1 MSSSFFV
8 NDDAYTET
16 AFIASR
22 KGVHP
27 NVRLVYRP
35 LTVQDRTVASEAIAL
50 VAEKQSAK
58 AADAEMANRVAAQIK
73 EWEVFDDQ
81 GKDLLGGA
89 KPTGENLLR
98 IKSVVYE
105 RIAAIVFRGID
116 GGDDDPYTKTPAKTL
131 APADQLEA
139 DQKN

>member
-1 MSSSFFV
+1 MSYSFFV
-8 NDDAYTET
+8 DDDGYTET

-22 KGVHP
+22 KGIHP
-27 NVRLVYRP
+27 NVRLVFRP
-35 LTVQDRTVASEAIAL
+35 LAVQDRTVASEAIAM

-58 AADAEMANRVAAQIK
+58 AADGEMAKRVAAQIQS
-73 EWEVFDDQ
+73 WEVFDDN
-81 GKDLLGGA
+81 GKDLLNGA

-116 GGDDDPYTKTPAKTL
+116 GGDDDPFTNTPAKPL
-131 APADQLEA
+131 PPAEQLEA